1 MPTLEMIEKDLDNL
15 RATVPELA
23 GVLLA
28 SLDGQPILAKLPGD
42 VDAKRFAAMAAA
54 AASVGRRVSE
64 SLNTG
69 PLTEVSLVG
78 SDGQIF
84 LYNAGGKAVLA
95 VIGQVGANTGLIH
108 LEARWAAKEI
118 GDRIAAGGMDFRAA

>member
-1 MPTLEMIEKDLDNL
+1 MATLEMIEKDLDNL
-15 RATVPELA
+15 RATVPDLA

-28 SLDGQPILAKLPGD
+28 SLEGQPILAKLPGD

-69 PLTEVSLVG
+69 PITEVSLVG
-78 SDGQIF
+78 SEGQIF

-118 GDRIAAGGMDFRAA
+118 GDRIAAGAMEFRAG

>member
-1 MPTLEMIEKDLDNL
+1 MASLEAIEKDIENL
-15 RATVPELA
+15 RATVPDLA

-28 SLDGQPILAKLPGD
+28 SSDGQPILAHLPPEI
-42 VDAKRFAAMAAA
+42 DAKRFAAMAAA

-78 SDGQIF
+78 SEGQIF
-84 LYNAGGKAVLA
+84 LYNAGNKAVLA

-118 GDRIAAGGMDFRAA
+118 GDRIASAGFEFRAA

>member
-1 MPTLEMIEKDLDNL
+1 MSMLEMFEKELDHL
-15 RATVPELA
+15 RASVPDLA

-28 SLDGQPILAKLPGD
+28 SNEGHPIIAKLDPEL
-42 VDAKRFAAMAAA
+42 DARRFAAMAAA

-64 SLNTG
+64 SLSTG

-78 SDGQIF
+78 SEGQIF

-95 VIGQVGANTGLIH
+95 VVGRAGANTGLIH
-108 LEARWAAKEI
+108 LEARWVAREI
-118 GDRIAAGGMDFRAA
+118 GDRILASGVEFLAA